1 MSEASQQGR
10 ALDTESEGLNAPAA
24 VVHHYWAG
32 PGEEKVNE
40 HGSLAR
46 RRSAAAEARQ
56 EEPRS
61 YGGN

>member
-32 PGEEKVNE
+32 PEEKVNG

-46 RRSAAAEARQ
+46 
-56 EEPRS
+56 
-61 YGGN
+61 